1 MAEKDG
7 GIAIARITRAFGI
20 RGEVTA
26 EILTDFPERFDDVTS
41 VSLRRPGHE
50 RTAELER
57 HRFHKGRVLLKF
69 AGIDTMNDAETL
81 VGLTVEVPA
90 DELHQLPDD
99 GDQYYDFDLIGCAVT
114 SVDGESIGIVESVV
128 RGGAG
133 ELLSVRRSSGKEVL
147 VPFVDG
153 ICVDVDTSAK
163 RITVDL
169 PVGLLDL

>member
-1 MAEKDG
+1 MQITDVTGEPSIGVIVDLLQNL
-7 GIAIARITRAFGI
+7 TRAT
-20 RGEVTA
+20 TA
-26 EILTDFPERFDDVTS
+26 QQAFEAFVQRYWR
-41 VSLRRPGHE
+41 LRPVEHFVGVRPDPSGDG
-50 RTAELER
+50 RYKTL
-57 HRFHKGRVLLKF
+57 FH
-69 AGIDTMNDAETL
+69 
-81 VGLTVEVPA
+81 VE
-90 DELHQLPDD
+90 
-99 GDQYYDFDLIGCAVT
+99 
-114 SVDGESIGIVESVV
+114 SESVV